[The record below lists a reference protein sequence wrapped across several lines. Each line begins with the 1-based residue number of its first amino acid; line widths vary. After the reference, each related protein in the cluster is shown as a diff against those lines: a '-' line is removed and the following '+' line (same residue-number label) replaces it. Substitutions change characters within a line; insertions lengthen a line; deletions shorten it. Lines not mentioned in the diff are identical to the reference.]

1 MSGQHQPLND
11 PNRKPLAPVHLLV
24 GWLDGFKPT
33 GDGGG
38 RGCMVREVGPVDEVE
53 EEGHDSVAHLLDLAG
68 VDVDEAEVEVIGK
81 SGVDD
86 VADGDLA

>member
-1 MSGQHQPLND
+1 
-11 PNRKPLAPVHLLV
+11 
-24 GWLDGFKPT
+24 
-33 GDGGG
+33 
-38 RGCMVREVGPVDEVE
+38 MVREVGPVDEVE